1 MNSVFR
7 EKIDQGDF
15 GTDSVILGDSAYGP
29 DYYVCKPFRNSARL
43 TRAQMAYQKAQIQ
56 TRNTVERAIGVLKRR
71 FPCLALGMHYRLAKI
86 QDVIV
91 SCCILHNMILQE
103 TEMNRTVPIV
113 DDERNFQRGIGGQ
126 LLLAQQNEQ
135 GDIPL
140 RTQDFLINN
149 YFVARE

>member
-1 MNSVFR
+1 
-7 EKIDQGDF
+7 
-15 GTDSVILGDSAYGP
+15 
-29 DYYVCKPFRNSARL
+29 
-43 TRAQMAYQKAQIQ
+43 
-56 TRNTVERAIGVLKRR
+56 
-71 FPCLALGMHYRLAKI
+71 
-86 QDVIV
+86 
-91 SCCILHNMILQE
+91 MILQE
-103 TEMNRTVPIV
+103 TEINRTVPIE